1 METIIYYIMNFTD
14 TEAVISML
22 LFISAV
28 SIAINISYI
37 KAFREVEKEKE
48 KAVEIK
54 NINAKRIDK
63 ALSQLIK

>member
-14 TEAVISML
+14 IEAVISML

-28 SIAINISYI
+28 SIAINIAYI

-48 KAVEIK
+48 KAVKIK

>member
-1 METIIYYIMNFTD
+1 METIIYYIMNFAD

-22 LFISAV
+22 LFISSV

-48 KAVEIK
+48 KAVKIK

>member
-14 TEAVISML
+14 IEAVISML

-28 SIAINISYI
+28 SISINISYI

-48 KAVEIK
+48 KAVKIK